1 MTAIQL
7 KSNRNILFITA
18 IALTI
23 FLGGTFMLHLVPA
36 AAKNKIANG
45 LLADFTVTFPV
56 FYYLII
62 VRPLKVPLKS
72 ILLVL
77 SLCCVV
83 AYLVL
88 PAHQREYI
96 LQIRK
101 LTLVAEILFII
112 YAVTKFNKI
121 RAAYK
126 THQLHFADPIYNLR
140 AAMADVLGDTLP
152 IKVLASELAVL
163 RYGLLF
169 WRKEKSSIK
178 VNATFSTHKE
188 SGYIALWCIF
198 LLAVL
203 VEIVAFHFLLR
214 KWSPTSA
221 LIVTLLSSY
230 GLILF
235 IADLS
240 AILKRKVLISD
251 HQLILRLGLRWS
263 ANTSLSNVSSIQ
275 KITYDHKSTD
285 DYFKGGI
292 TKSNGNVLITFK
304 HPIKIDKLYGTSKEF
319 SSILMNVD
327 DFDGF
332 EKAARTL

>member
-7 KSNRNILFITA
+7 KLNRNILLITA
-18 IALTI
+18 IVMTI

-36 AAKNKIANG
+36 AARNKIANG
-45 LLADFTVTFPV
+45 LLADFTITVPAL
-56 FYYLII
+56 YYLII
-62 VRPLKVPLKS
+62 VRPLKVPVKS
-72 ILLVL
+72 IILIF
-77 SLCCVV
+77 SLCCVI
-83 AYLVL
+83 AYVL
-88 PAHQREYI
+88 LPPQQRQYVLE
-96 LQIRK
+96 LRK
-101 LTLVAEILFII
+101 LTFLVEILFIV

-140 AAMADVLGDTLP
+140 AGMAEVLGDTFL

-169 WRKEKSSIK
+169 WKKEKSSIEEGS
-178 VNATFSTHKE
+178 VFTTHKE

-214 KWSPTSA
+214 KWSHTAA

-240 AILKRKVLISD
+240 AILKRKVLITED
-251 HQLILRLGLRWS
+251 KLILRLGLRWS
-263 ANTSLSNVSSIQ
+263 ANTDLSNIRSIE

-292 TKSNGNVLITFK
+292 TKSHGNVLITFK
-304 HPIKIDKLYGTSKEF
+304 DPVKVNKLYGASKEYN
-319 SSILMNVD
+319 SILMNVD
-327 DFDGF
+327 DFGGF
-332 EKAARTL
+332 EKAVKIP